1 MPEDSTPSTDV
12 TYCAKHPKQ
21 ETAISCASCGV
32 PICPRCMVV
41 TPVGMKC
48 PGCGKNTNSGLFAV
62 KPERLL
68 LAGILSI
75 IAGCIAAIISS
86 LGFFIL
92 FLSLP
97 FGYFAG
103 DIILKSAGMKRGW
116 KLEVTSAAG
125 IIIGGLGFKLL
136 PGILVGHVS
145 LFVLMM
151 NPMFLIGIT
160 ITLAAVISK
169 IRYL

>member
-1 MPEDSTPSTDV
+1 MPEDSTPSPETV
-12 TYCAKHPKQ
+12 NCARHPKQ

-48 PGCGKNTNSGLFAV
+48 PGCGKNANSGLFKV

-68 LAGILSI
+68 FAGIISI

-86 LGFFIL
+86 LGFFMI
-92 FLSLP
+92 FLGLP

-103 DIILKSAGMKRGW
+103 DIILRSAGMKRGW

-125 IIIGGLGFKLL
+125 IIIGGLGFRLL
-136 PGILVGHVS
+136 PGILTGHIS
-145 LFVLMM
+145 LFALLM
-151 NPMFLIGIT
+151 NPMFMIGIT
-160 ITLAAVISK
+160 IVIGAVVSK

>member
-1 MPEDSTPSTDV
+1 MNQDTTPGHEII
-12 TYCAKHPKQ
+12 YCARHPKQ
-21 ETAISCASCGV
+21 ETAISCASCGT
-32 PICPRCMVV
+32 PICPKCMVV

-48 PGCGKNTNSGLFAV
+48 PACGRNANSALFAV

-68 LAGILSI
+68 IAGILSI
-75 IAGCIAAIISS
+75 IAGCIAAVISS
-86 LGFFIL
+86 LGFFVL

-97 FGYFAG
+97 FGYYAG

-116 KLEVTSAAG
+116 KIEVTAAVG

-145 LFVLMM
+145 LIALLM

-160 ITLAAVISK
+160 ITLGAVVSK